1 MPLSRGRKDCLD
13 IETVLARFFLADAPD
28 FSDDGV
34 PRHELA
40 AARPPYFPTGFNN
53 PRTLSQSASRAG
65 HDESASSVAASPT
78 PCGPC
83 S

>member
-1 MPLSRGRKDCLD
+1 LALLRGREDCLD

-28 FSDDGV
+28 FIDDGV

-40 AARPPYFPTGFNN
+40 AAPYFPAGFNN